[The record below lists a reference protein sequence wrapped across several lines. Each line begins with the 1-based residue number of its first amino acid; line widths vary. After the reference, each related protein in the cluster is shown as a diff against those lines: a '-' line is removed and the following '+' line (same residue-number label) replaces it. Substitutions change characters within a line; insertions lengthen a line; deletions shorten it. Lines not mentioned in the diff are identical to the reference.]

1 MRRLAADACVRC
13 SFSRRQSDEF
23 PASLCLECLG
33 REEDPIEVIRAW
45 GSYAGPL
52 EAAIQ
57 ALKYRGHHFLAD
69 PLSELLHEAW
79 CLDFS
84 NGADLAV
91 PVPLHP
97 ARQRDRGYN
106 QAELLARAFGRR
118 TGVEVETRLLRKM
131 RNTPPQARRSRAER
145 LTGLSRA
152 FLARPGVKGADVL
165 LVDDVC
171 TTGATLRACAAAL
184 RKEGAAAVRAIV
196 LARA

>member
-1 MRRLAADACVRC
+1 MRRLAADACIRC
-13 SFSRRQSDEF
+13 SFSRRQSDDF
-23 PASLCLECLG
+23 PAALCLECTG
-33 REEDPIEVIRAW
+33 RKEDPLEVIRAW
-45 GSYAGPL
+45 GSYGGPL
-52 EAAIQ
+52 ENAIQ
-57 ALKYRGHHFLAD
+57 ALKYRGHHFLAE
-69 PLSELLHEAW
+69 PLAGLLHEAW
-79 CLDFS
+79 CNDFS
-84 NGADLAV
+84 RGADLAL

-118 TGVEVETRLLRKM
+118 VGLDVEARLLRKL

-152 FLARPGVKGADVL
+152 FLASPAVKGADVL

-171 TTGATLRACAAAL
+171 TTGATLRACASAL
-184 RKEGAAAVRAIV
+184 RKEGALAVRAIV

>member
-13 SFSRRQSDEF
+13 SFSRRQSDGF
-23 PASLCLECLG
+23 PASLCFECLG
-33 REEDPIEVIRAW
+33 REHDPVEVIRAW
-45 GSYAGPL
+45 GSYEGAL
-52 EAAIQ
+52 EVAIQ

-79 CLDFS
+79 CDGFS
-84 NGADLAV
+84 IGADLAV

-106 QAELLARAFGRR
+106 QAALLARAFGRR
-118 TGVEVETRLLRKM
+118 TGVEIEPRLLRKL

-152 FLARPGVKGADVL
+152 FLARPEVKGAEVL

-184 RKEGAAAVRAIV
+184 RKGGATAVRALV